1 MLNSKRHRTTTLL
14 CLLVLPVLHGCL
26 FSRVMQTRAQLCDA
40 QPSTVIV
47 QREPGRAFRVVFE
60 APTLT
65 DRDII
70 WIVGLQPS
78 AITGTGAVRELLYEA
93 LPLGRP
99 RDRETALVMRL
110 SFVQLRGDYRLSEV
124 ELPERFTSILPPQ
137 LVETA
142 MRVVCRSQVDIFSR
156 SVKFDLAD
164 VDTAALPRRD
174 DLAQL
179 LGPPTAAVARANEI
193 SYHYCLAPCSSESKL
208 VATLLFSFKSDGNCS
223 APRHGTSDTPLQSI
237 SIQLSQRER
246 FTCTEGGGRA
256 HGVRRVS
263 SHFLAASLRGSQ
275 HFRFDNPASD
285 EGCSRRAQV
294 ARSPE

>member
-1 MLNSKRHRTTTLL
+1 MLSSKRQCTTILL
-14 CLLVLPVLHGCL
+14 CLLVLPALHGCL
-26 FSRVMQTRAQLCDA
+26 FTRVMQTRAQLCDA

-47 QREPGRAFRVVFE
+47 QREPGRALRVVFE

-78 AITGTGAVRELLYEA
+78 AITATGAGRELSYEA

-99 RDRETALVMRL
+99 RDRETALVLRL
-110 SFVQLRGDYRLSEV
+110 SFVQLRGDYRLSGV

-142 MRVVCRSQVDIFSR
+142 MKVVCRSQVDILSR
-156 SVKFDLAD
+156 SVKFNLAD

-179 LGPPTAAVARANEI
+179 LGPPTAAIARTNEI
-193 SYHYCLAPCSSESKL
+193 SYHYCLAPCTSESTL
-208 VATLLFSFKSDGNCS
+208 VAKLIFSFKTNGE
-223 APRHGTSDTPLQSI
+223 LQ
-237 SIQLSQRER
+237 
-246 FTCTEGGGRA
+246 
-256 HGVRRVS
+256 
-263 SHFLAASLRGSQ
+263 
-275 HFRFDNPASD
+275 
-285 EGCSRRAQV
+285 RAQ
-294 ARSPE
+294 ARYLRYSASIDLDSTKPTGMIHLH